1 MTTLIKNANIR
12 TIVDLARELMDG
24 QQPPPSGPKLEPIE
38 DAIRTLQKHQS
49 TAEFELLGI
58 AMLGALIE
66 RVGSNLQAQ
75 ETLRKFITGGDH
87 AA

>member
-1 MTTLIKNANIR
+1 MTTKIQNPNIQVLAN
-12 TIVDLARELMDG
+12 LARELMDG
-24 QQPPPSGPKLEPIE
+24 QQPPPQGPKLEPIE
-38 DAIRTLQKHQS
+38 NAIRTLQKHQS

-58 AMLGALIE
+58 ALLGVLIE